1 MKYKRTYEV
10 RQFTNIAYDLIDE
23 GILNKDLL
31 IQCCLKYMSEDDVKD
46 MLECNEIIEIED

>member
-10 RQFTNIAYDLIDE
+10 RQFTNIACDLIDD
-23 GILNKDLL
+23 GVLSKDLL
-31 IQCCLKYMSEDDVKD
+31 IQCCLKYMSEDDVRD

>member
-23 GILNKDLL
+23 GVLSKDLL
-31 IQCCLKYMSEDDVKD
+31 IQCCLKYMSENDVKD